1 MDDRYL
7 PILEDALR
15 NYRKKEGF
23 EGALSRA
30 VKKSGKK
37 YDTYIEI
44 ITELRDYAYHH
55 DIAVVVAA
63 KRVREMLVTAEES
76 EERPK
81 ISADEPYTKV

>member
-1 MDDRYL
+1 MEDRYL
-7 PILEDALR
+7 PILEDAVR

-23 EGALSRA
+23 EGALGRA
-30 VKKSGKK
+30 VKKSGEK

-63 KRVREMLVTAEES
+63 KRVRDMIVTAREN
-76 EERPK
+76 RDRQK
-81 ISADEPYTKV
+81 ISADEPC